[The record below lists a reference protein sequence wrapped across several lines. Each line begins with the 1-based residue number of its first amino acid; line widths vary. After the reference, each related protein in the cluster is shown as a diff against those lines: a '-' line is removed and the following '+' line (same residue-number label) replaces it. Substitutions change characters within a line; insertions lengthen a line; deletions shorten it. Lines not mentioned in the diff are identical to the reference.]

1 MRLPPIDCRCL
12 GVILEQSVVPLIA
25 LLSSGYELHTLFI
38 DILFLYNFV
47 ILSLLVSILF
57 ISFVLVF
64 CTVF

>member
-25 LLSSGYELHTLFI
+25 LLSSGYELHTLFL

-47 ILSLLVSILF
+47 ILSLFVSILF